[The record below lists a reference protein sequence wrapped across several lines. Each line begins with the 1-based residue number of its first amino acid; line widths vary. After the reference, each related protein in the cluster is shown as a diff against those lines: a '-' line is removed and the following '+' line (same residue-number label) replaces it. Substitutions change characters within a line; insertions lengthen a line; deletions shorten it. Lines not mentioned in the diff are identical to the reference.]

1 MSKLML
7 DLPSSRIRGKG
18 PSPAV
23 AVRVA
28 VVDPLPMYQQGVTTV
43 LLAAGY
49 VVEEPADVLAWVGH
63 DPPVVVLLTLGS
75 EREWDL
81 LARLRGKEPGLIVI
95 AVLDVGAS
103 AGLGVRAV
111 RAGARSV
118 LTRQMTAAALQR
130 TVEAT
135 VGGQAVMPSAVA
147 AALATGTRTTA
158 GRQSSLSKDQ
168 LSWLRRLSAGVTVA
182 QLASEVGY
190 SERAMHRL
198 LKAVYQEMGVSTR
211 IQAIMQAQD
220 RGWLCP

>member
-1 MSKLML
+1 
-7 DLPSSRIRGKG
+7 
-18 PSPAV
+18 
-23 AVRVA
+23 
-28 VVDPLPMYQQGVTTV
+28 MYQQGVTTV

-81 LARLRGKEPGLIVI
+81 LARLRGKEPGPVVI

-147 AALATGTRTTA
+147 TALATGTRTTA

-198 LKAVYQEMGVSTR
+198 LKAVYQEM
-211 IQAIMQAQD
+211 
-220 RGWLCP
+220 

>member
-1 MSKLML
+1 ML